1 MRFFA
6 AIFALLP
13 SLSFAG
19 ASVDL
24 TAVPISQVVGL
35 YFKEAS
41 KRPYVVCS
49 DVLEDSRLV
58 SVRADAATLKSAF
71 SSLLASYGY
80 AVTEYQGVSVVCKSA
95 AVQSSSAGDEI
106 VIYRP
111 RYRPASWLVGVAST
125 VVQGKFANKS
135 SHQQGA
141 TRVGGQDSVGGG
153 EPLGGQVNTDNDDLI
168 LFTGVVSH
176 AKRLRELLPQIDTPV
191 GDVVVKATIYEIT
204 KSGAYGSALQ
214 ALGGLLST
222 RLGVKVGGP
231 VLSNSLTFDS
241 GNLHAVFSA
250 LDSDSNFKML
260 TSPYARVRSG
270 GRAQF
275 SVGQDVP
282 VLGSIV
288 TNGNGQSQQS
298 IEYRQSGVIFE
309 VSPVAYDGGVSL
321 GVSQEVSSFVRT
333 ETGLDNSPTLNKR
346 ALRTT
351 LWAKPGQVIVLGGLN
366 DNTDENAKSGLN
378 WLPFS
383 FSKTAASRSTE
394 LLLFLEVMTD
404 V

>member
-1 MRFFA
+1 MRFA
-6 AIFALLP
+6 AALLALLP
-13 SLSFAG
+13 ALSFAG
-19 ASVDL
+19 SSVDL

-35 YFKEAS
+35 YFKEVS

-49 DVLEDSRLV
+49 DVLDDTRLV
-58 SVRADAATLKSAF
+58 SVRADAATLKVAF

-80 AVTEYQGVSVVCKSA
+80 AVTENQGVSVVCKSA
-95 AVQSSSAGDEI
+95 AVQGSAAGDEV

-111 RYRPASWLVGVAST
+111 RYRPASWLVSVAST
-125 VVQGKFANKS
+125 IVQGKFANNGN
-135 SHQQGA
+135 QQHGA
-141 TRVGGQDSVGGG
+141 TRVGGQDSVGG
-153 EPLGGQVNTDNDDLI
+153 EPLGGQVNTDNDDLV
-168 LFTGVVSH
+168 LFAGVVAH
-176 AKRLRELLPQIDTPV
+176 AKRLRDLLPQIDTPV
-191 GDVVVKATIYEIT
+191 GDVVVKATIYEIA
-204 KSGAYGSALQ
+204 KSGASGSALQ
-214 ALGGLLST
+214 ALGSLMSS
-222 RLGVKVGGP
+222 RLGVQVSGP

-321 GVSQEVSSFVRT
+321 EISQQVSSFVRT
-333 ETGLDNSPTLNKR
+333 ETGLDNTPTLNKR
-346 ALRTT
+346 ELRTT

-366 DNTDENAKSGLN
+366 DSTDENAKSGLS
-378 WLPFS
+378 WLPF
-383 FSKTAASRSTE
+383 FLSKTAASRSTE
-394 LLLFLEVMTD
+394 LLLFLEVMPAG
-404 V
+404 